1 MTDFRTAASVEDIVA
16 EMSKV
21 VVGQHRVIE
30 RMVVCL
36 LARGHCL
43 LESVPGLAKTL
54 AVDTL
59 SKTVGGTFARV
70 QFTPDLLPSD
80 ITGTRVYRGSSER
93 FDVELGPIFVNFLLA
108 DEINRA
114 PAKVQSALLEVMAE
128 HQVTIG
134 GITHQVPD
142 PFLVMATM
150 NPIESEGVYQ
160 LPDAQRDRFLMKV
173 VLGYP
178 SHHEEMS
185 IVERMT
191 VRAPQASQVL
201 DLESLRQLQDRTD
214 AVAVDHSVVR
224 YAVDLVH
231 ATRDPAR
238 HHLADL
244 VPYVA
249 VGVSPRASIGLIRA
263 AKALAVVRGRTY
275 ATPQDVFEVA
285 PEVLRHRLGLSYE
298 ALARDVGVEQVLQR
312 ILSTVP
318 AAFVQPPNWQAP
330 ANGTAAPGLPVV
342 GGAA

>member
-1 MTDFRTAASVEDIVA
+1 MTDFHTAATVEDIVT
-16 EMSKV
+16 EIGKV
-21 VVGQHRVIE
+21 VVGQQRVIE

-54 AVDTL
+54 SVETL
-59 SKTVGGTFARV
+59 ARTVGGTFSRV

-80 ITGTRVYRGSSER
+80 ITGTRVYRGSQER

-134 GITHQVPD
+134 GITHPVPE

-173 VLGYP
+173 VLDYP
-178 SHHEEMS
+178 SHHEEIS
-185 IVERMT
+185 IVERMA
-191 VRAPQASQVL
+191 VRSPEATQVL
-201 DLESLRQLQDRTD
+201 SLDGLRHLQERAD
-214 AVAVDHSVVR
+214 AVAVEHSVIR

-238 HHLADL
+238 HQLADL
-244 VPYVA
+244 VPYIA

-285 PEVLRHRLGLSYE
+285 PEVLRHRMGLSYE
-298 ALARDVGVEQVLQR
+298 ALARDVSVEHVVQR
-312 ILSTVP
+312 ILATVP
-318 AAFVQPPNWQAP
+318 AAFVQPPAWTPNGPVAP
-330 ANGTAAPGLPVV
+330 A
-342 GGAA
+342 

>member
-1 MTDFRTAASVEDIVA
+1 MTDFRAAADVEDVIN
-16 EMSKV
+16 EMATV
-21 VVGQHRVIE
+21 VVGQQRVIE

-54 AVDTL
+54 AVETL
-59 SKTVGGTFARV
+59 AQTVGGTFARV

-80 ITGTRVYRGSSER
+80 ITGTRVYRGSTET

-134 GITHQVPD
+134 GIRHDVPQ

-173 VLGYP
+173 VLDYP
-178 SHHEEMS
+178 SHHEEIA
-185 IVERMT
+185 IVERMA
-191 VRAPQASQVL
+191 VRSPEPRQVL
-201 DLESLRQLQDRTD
+201 TLDQLRALQQRTD
-214 AVAVDHSVVR
+214 AVVVEPAVIR

-231 ATRDPAR
+231 ATRDPAT
-238 HHLADL
+238 HHLDDL

-249 VGVSPRASIGLIRA
+249 VGVSPRASLGLVRA

-275 ATPQDVFEVA
+275 ATPQDVFDIA
-285 PEVLRHRLGLSYE
+285 PEVLRHRIGLSYE
-298 ALARDVGVEQVLQR
+298 ALARDISVEQVVQR
-312 ILSTVP
+312 ILATVP
-318 AAFVQPPNWQAP
+318 AAFVTAP
-330 ANGTAAPGLPVV
+330 AWTPPGRNGP
-342 GGAA
+342 

>member
-1 MTDFRTAASVEDIVA
+1 MTDFRTAASVEDVLN

-21 VVGQHRVIE
+21 IVGQHRVIE
-30 RMVVCL
+30 RMAVCL

-54 AVDTL
+54 AVETM
-59 SKTVGGTFARV
+59 SRTVGGTFARV

-80 ITGTRVYRGSSER
+80 ITGTRIYRGSTEK
-93 FDVELGPIFVNFLLA
+93 FDIELGPIFVNFLLA

-134 GITHQVPD
+134 GISHRVPE
-142 PFLVMATM
+142 PFLVMATQ

-178 SHHEEMS
+178 SHHEEIA

-191 VRAPQASQVL
+191 VAPPRAQMVI
-201 DLESLRQLQDRTD
+201 DLETLRALQTRTD
-214 AVAVDHSVVR
+214 EVTVDQSVTR

-231 ATRDPAR
+231 ATRDPAK
-238 HHLADL
+238 HGLADL

-249 VGVSPRASIGLIRA
+249 VGVSPRASIGLVRA

-275 ATPQDVFEVA
+275 TTPQDVFDVA

-298 ALARDVGVEQVLQR
+298 ALAREIDVEQVLQR
-312 ILSTVP
+312 ILATVP
-318 AAFVQPPNWQAP
+318 AAYVHQPGWQQP
-330 ANGTAAPGLPVV
+330 RPV
-342 GGAA
+342 GEAT

>member
-1 MTDFRTAASVEDIVA
+1 MTDYHSAATVEDIVS
-16 EMSKV
+16 EMGRV
-21 VVGQHRVIE
+21 VVGQHRVVE

-54 AVDTL
+54 SVETL

-80 ITGTRVYRGSSER
+80 ITGTRVYRGSSET

-134 GITHQVPD
+134 GITHKVPE

-173 VLGYP
+173 VLDYP
-178 SHHEEMS
+178 SHTEEMA

-191 VRAPQASQVL
+191 VRSPEVGRVISLDDLRVLQA
-201 DLESLRQLQDRTD
+201 RTD
-214 AVAVDHSVVR
+214 EVTVDTSVVK

-231 ATRDPAR
+231 ATRDPGS
-238 HHLADL
+238 HNLADL
-244 VPYVA
+244 VPYIA
-249 VGVSPRASIGLIRA
+249 VGVSPRASLGLVRA
-263 AKALAVVRGRTY
+263 AKALAIVRGRTY

-298 ALARDVGVEQVLQR
+298 ALARDIGVEQVLQR
-312 ILSTVP
+312 LLTTVP
-318 AAFVQPPNWQAP
+318 AAYVQAPSWQAP
-330 ANGTAAPGLPVV
+330 ANGTLG
-342 GGAA
+342 